1 LFVFV
6 FVFVLLFVKS
16 AARMNG
22 AYYNTAYHCSYCNG
36 HMRSDTAAAPLP
48 CMYRGPRLTIR
59 PPQVPVPSR
68 SHFAGLAR
76 AEALLRKA
84 LTYSRGADYWYW

>member
-1 LFVFV
+1 
-6 FVFVLLFVKS
+6 
-16 AARMNG
+16 MNG
-22 AYYNTAYHCSYCNG
+22 IYLNTAASHCPYCHG
-36 HMRSDTAAAPLP
+36 YMRSDTAAG

-59 PPQVPVPSR
+59 PPQVPVLSR
-68 SHFAGLAR
+68 PQSAGLAR

>member
-1 LFVFV
+1 
-6 FVFVLLFVKS
+6 
-16 AARMNG
+16 MNG